1 MRIVLDLQGA
11 QTESRYR
18 GIGRYTLSLAKA
30 IARNRGEHEVF
41 LVLNGLFQDSIRFIR
56 SEFTGLL
63 PSENIHVWHA
73 IGPVNDSDA
82 NNQWRRESAELLRE
96 AFIQS
101 LAPDVVHI
109 PSFFEGYIDNAVTSI
124 GLFDTRTPVSVTM
137 LDLIPLL
144 NPEQYLESNPS
155 YKTHYL
161 RKVEQLKSADKLF
174 AISESARQEA
184 LQNLPFSS
192 QDVVHQ
198 SIAIEPFFKN
208 LNICKNEHYIRR
220 LALGISKPFVLYTGG
235 ADSRKNLPALIQA
248 YASLPTKLR
257 KQHQLVFAG
266 RIPDGNLGELR
277 HIAEQQGL
285 TQDELYFTGY
295 ISDRELVELY
305 NLCELFVFPS
315 WHEGFGLPV
324 LEAMACGAPAIAA
337 NTSSLPEVIGITDAL
352 FCPFSIF
359 DMSNK
364 IHLALTSPAYKKLL
378 KKNSLKQV
386 KSFSWDTVAK
396 NSIASFVEMQ
406 KECPLP
412 IPIPKERIY
421 NDVLERLESIYPA
434 DISTEDRMEIEQI
447 ANTIKSKPDSKT
459 LFIDISELFQRD
471 AATGIQ
477 RVTRSL
483 LLELLKHPIENH
495 TTQPIYATA
504 DRPGYYY
511 ANSYIRNH
519 KLSDLELYNKPDDIV
534 EHCSGDIFLGLD
546 LQHQVIIAQ
555 QPLLRKMRNDGVYIS
570 FIVYDLLPILMP
582 HTFPIEVEDIHKQW
596 LTILADMDHLLC
608 ISNTVANELSD
619 WLRSQEHTFKSHAKI
634 SWFHLGA
641 DIENSSP
648 SSGLPTQAEQI
659 LAQFSAEPSF
669 LCVGTLEPRKGQS
682 QVLGAFEILWEQ
694 GHAANLILVGKQ
706 GWHVDDLLERIHNH
720 PELNKRLFWFNSIS
734 DEFLQRIYSNASCLI
749 AASEGEGFGLPI
761 IEAMKYNL
769 PIIARDIPVF
779 REVAGDKAN
788 YFMGATAQSLAK
800 NLHEFISLDIN
811 SKNQIFYDGAWL
823 TWFESAEKI
832 KKILTNKKNKQKKIK
847 IVKEPFSAVFKKIRK
862 NPDTN
867 IVDINFSLVKK
878 NKKII
883 KKIKNL
889 KKSKKHL
896 STSIA
901 NILNDRKNIVT
912 HFTSD
917 LREQH
922 KNIEQIIF
930 EKSELEN
937 EIIDLVNSNS
947 SQLQIEKNNTIRIDE
962 LEQTI
967 EALKEDLF
975 DGQEATLEHKENI
988 DFLNNTIINKDTE
1001 IDNAYAIVQDLE
1013 RKTYSN
1019 HEVINK
1025 QNNTIATLQEKLQTI
1040 SFENSELTS
1049 DTLHCK
1055 AIITA
1060 QQQQIDALKAS
1071 ASWRITYPLRLLAE
1085 FSRWIILLPV
1095 KLARLIARS
1104 ILKTAISVVF
1114 KISPLRSFLSRRL
1127 KASPSLYGHLKRFSI
1142 HRNIYLKKSSD
1153 IENNSKNDPVA
1164 IQTLTP
1170 HAQKIYIALKNA
1182 KIDNKE

>member
-30 IARNRGEHEVF
+30 IVRNRGEHEVF

-337 NTSSLPEVIGITDAL
+337 NTSSLPEVIGITEAL
-352 FCPFSIF
+352 FCPFSVF
-359 DMSNK
+359 DMSSK
-364 IHLALTSPAYKKLL
+364 IHLALTNTDYKKRL

-386 KSFSWDTVAK
+386 KNFSWDAVAQ
-396 NSIASFVEMQ
+396 NSIHSFVEMK
-406 KECPLP
+406 KERP
-412 IPIPKERIY
+412 ISIPSSAGRIY
-421 NDVLERLESIYPA
+421 NDVLKRLESIYPE
-434 DISTEDRMEIEQI
+434 DISAEDRMKIERI
-447 ANTIKSKPDSKT
+447 AKTIKSKPDSKT

-495 TTQPIYATA
+495 TTHPIYATA
-504 DRPGYYY
+504 DRHGYYY

-519 KLSDLELYNKPDDIV
+519 KLSDLEIYNNPDSIID
-534 EHCSGDIFLGLD
+534 HRSGDIFLGLD
-546 LQHQVIIAQ
+546 LQHQVVIAQ
-555 QPLLRKMRNDGVYIS
+555 QDLLRKMRNDGVYIS
-570 FIVYDLLPILMP
+570 FVVYDLLPILMP
-582 HTFPIEVEDIHKQW
+582 HTFPVEVEEIHKQW

-608 ISNTVANELSD
+608 ISNTVANELSS
-619 WLRSQEHTFKSHAKI
+619 WLRSQEHISKPHAKI

-648 SSGLPTQAEQI
+648 SSGLPEQAEQ
-659 LAQFSAEPSF
+659 LLVQFSAELSF

-694 GHAANLILVGKQ
+694 GHAVNLILVGKQ

-734 DEFLQRIYSNASCLI
+734 DEFLQRIYFSASCLV

-788 YFMGATAQSLAK
+788 YFMGTTALSLAK
-800 NLHEFISLDIN
+800 PLHEFISLDIN
-811 SKNQIFYDGAWL
+811 SQNQILYDGAWL
-823 TWFESAEKI
+823 TWFESAQNIKNILIKKNNKKKKLNMKKKSFSKLLKKVKKSSEGSTVDINSSLVKTKNNQLNFKKITLQSILDEKQNTIISLQRFLSVQNNDI
-832 KKILTNKKNKQKKIK
+832 KKIILEKTELEYKIQNWQSVYSAQEQNKASQQEEIENQQQLIEYLQAKLVEKTGKLEEHQLNIDTLT
-847 IVKEPFSAVFKKIRK
+847 
-862 NPDTN
+862 
-867 IVDINFSLVKK
+867 DIIIK
-878 NKKII
+878 NKK
-883 KKIKNL
+883 
-889 KKSKKHL
+889 
-896 STSIA
+896 
-901 NILNDRKNIVT
+901 
-912 HFTSD
+912 
-917 LREQH
+917 
-922 KNIEQIIF
+922 
-930 EKSELEN
+930 EL
-937 EIIDLVNSNS
+937 ID
-947 SQLQIEKNNTIRIDE
+947 EKNNINI
-962 LEQTI
+962 Q
-967 EALKEDLF
+967 K
-975 DGQEATLEHKENI
+975 KNI
-988 DFLNNTIINKDTE
+988 D
-1001 IDNAYAIVQDLE
+1001 
-1013 RKTYSN
+1013 
-1019 HEVINK
+1019 
-1025 QNNTIATLQEKLQTI
+1025 TI
-1040 SFENSELTS
+1040 SFEKTELAS
-1049 DTLHCK
+1049 QVIQCK

-1060 QQQQIDALKAS
+1060 QQQQIYALKNS
-1071 ASWRITYPLRLLAE
+1071 ASWRITYPLRLL
-1085 FSRWIILLPV
+1085 SRILRWIILLPV
-1095 KLARLIARS
+1095 RLARLITHS
-1104 ILKTAISVVF
+1104 ILKKVISS
-1114 KISPLRSFLSRRL
+1114 ILNNPPLRSFLSRRL
-1127 KASPSLYGHLKRFSI
+1127 KTYPSLYGHLKRFSI
-1142 HRNIYLKKSSD
+1142 HRNIYRKKSID
-1153 IENNSKNDPVA
+1153 LKNHSESNPLA

-1170 HAQKIYIALKNA
+1170 HAHNIYIALKNA
-1182 KIDNKE
+1182 KNDNKE